1 MVNYR
6 TEIVATTNAGEAFA
20 YLSRF
25 DSAAEWDPGVVSAT
39 MLTPEPV
46 RLGSRF
52 RLHARFAGR
61 TTPLEYEI
69 VEFDPDRRVVLRA
82 ENAFI
87 RSTDTITFA
96 AEGSGARVIYDALL
110 EPKRAS
116 WLFEPIVRRSFR
128 RIGDRAAAGLTR
140 VLTSVTST

>member
-1 MVNYR
+1 
-6 TEIVATTNAGEAFA
+6 
-20 YLSRF
+20 
-25 DSAAEWDPGVVSAT
+25 

-61 TTPLEYEI
+61 TIPLEYEI
-69 VEFDPDRRVVLRA
+69 VEFDPDRSVVLRA

-96 AEGSGARVIYDALL
+96 SEGSGARVIYGALL
-110 EPKRAS
+110 EAKRAS
-116 WLFEPIVRRSFR
+116 WLFEPILRRSFR

-140 VLTSVTST
+140 VLTSATST